1 MITSKNFFLQD
12 TRMIESTSAFSLLYM
27 CIAAY
32 LSHGTILPHQLWELH
47 YWQFWTLLSG
57 FFGLTQLF
65 IAALDKN
72 YIARS
77 LLAWVTGTYWVWS
90 GLIQFTPE
98 AAIACGI
105 SVILGI
111 MCFYTFI
118 VNLLI
123 GTRHG
128 IFST

>member
-1 MITSKNFFLQD
+1 MIKFKNFFPQD
-12 TRMIESTSAFSLLYM
+12 TRIIESMSALSLIYM
-27 CIAAY
+27 SLASY
-32 LSHGTILPHQLWELH
+32 LSGGAILPQELWGLH
-47 YWQFWTLLSG
+47 YWQFWMVLSG
-57 FFGLTQLF
+57 IFGFVQLF
-65 IAALDKN
+65 IVALDKN

-90 GLIQFTPE
+90 GLIQFTP
-98 AAIACGI
+98 AVAIACGI
-105 SVILGI
+105 SIILGI

>member
-1 MITSKNFFLQD
+1 MITTKNFFPQD
-12 TRMIESTSAFSLLYM
+12 TRMIESTSAFSLMYM

-32 LSHGTILPHQLWELH
+32 LSNGTILPHQLWELH

-57 FFGLTQLF
+57 FFGATQLL
-65 IAALDKN
+65 IAVLDKN

-77 LLAWVTGTYWVWS
+77 LLAWATGTYWVWS
-90 GLIQFTPE
+90 GLIQFTP
-98 AAIACGI
+98 AVAIACGI
-105 SVILGI
+105 SIILGI